1 MRLLAFSCGWLTAPL
16 GSLLEGEE
24 GTLRNPVPVF
34 LIEHPRGRA
43 LFDTGLH
50 PDTATDPEGQ
60 IGPPARL
67 FQIHYENGEDVA
79 SRLRTL
85 GLEPELW
92 RTLPQAPRELT

>member
-1 MRLLAFSCGWLTAPL
+1 MRPLAFSCSWLTARL
-16 GSLLEGEE
+16 GS
-24 GTLRNPVPVF
+24 
-34 LIEHPRGRA
+34 
-43 LFDTGLH
+43 LH

-60 IGPPARL
+60 IGPPSRL
-67 FQIHYENGEDVA
+67 FQIHYENGKDVA